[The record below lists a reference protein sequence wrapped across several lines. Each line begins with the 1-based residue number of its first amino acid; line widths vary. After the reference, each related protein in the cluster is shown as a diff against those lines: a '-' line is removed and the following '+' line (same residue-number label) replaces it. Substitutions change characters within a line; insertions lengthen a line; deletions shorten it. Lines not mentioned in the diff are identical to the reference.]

1 MGSNN
6 EKANDREKPAHTV
19 YIDAFCIDKYPVT
32 NAQYNMFLDANPQW
46 RKPSERN
53 KRNKARRL
61 NLSKYHDGD
70 YLKHW
75 NGVYFPVGKDDHPVT
90 HVSWYAAMAYAKW
103 VDKRLPTEAEWE
115 KAARGGLK
123 AQKYPW
129 GNLMDSDNGI
139 LR

>member
-53 KRNKARRL
+53 KRNKARKL
-61 NLSKYHDGD
+61 NLSKYHDG
-70 YLKHW
+70 
-75 NGVYFPVGKDDHPVT
+75 
-90 HVSWYAAMAYAKW
+90 
-103 VDKRLPTEAEWE
+103 RLPKTLEWRLLSGWE
-115 KAARGGLK
+115 G
-123 AQKYPW
+123 
-129 GNLMDSDNGI
+129 
-139 LR
+139 